1 MFAADYFG
9 FLMPVK
15 PEGLKGNSVHFHFL
29 REINPKLSPQL

>member
-15 PEGLKGNSVHFHFL
+15 PEGLKGNSVHFL